1 MTTAERFNE
10 VMFKT
15 QLLTSAFNITSES
28 IEVKIA
34 AKDTPGRLKRI
45 LRMVRRDRLYQTTNF
60 HDYLACLLKR
70 KATWNDLAE
79 FISDADEARQFLDGV
94 KQLRY

>member
-1 MTTAERFNE
+1 MATAERFNE

-15 QLLTSAFNITSES
+15 QLLNSAFNLTADS
-28 IEVKIA
+28 IEAKLA
-34 AKDTPGRLKRI
+34 AKSTPGRLKRI

-70 KATWNDLAE
+70 KATWNDLSE
-79 FISDADEARQFLDGV
+79 FISDPDEVRQFLDGV